1 MTPKE
6 KAQELVDMFMEHT
19 VEWDN
24 VKGVAFDSEYHA
36 KKCALIAVDEIQNVI
51 YSQKTTLSISAYKK
65 IEDFNHDIRYNDSLR
80 HSKIFYFDFV
90 KQEIEKL

>member
-6 KAQELVDMFMEHT
+6 KAIELVDMFMEHT

-24 VKGVAFDSEYHA
+24 VKEIAFDSEYHA
-36 KKCALIAVDEIQNVI
+36 KKCALISVDEVIEALHEHHWQNRNVTE
-51 YSQKTTLSISAYKK
+51 YWK
-65 IEDFNHDIRYNDSLR
+65 E
-80 HSKIFYFDFV
+80 V

>member
-6 KAQELVDMFMEHT
+6 KAREL
-19 VEWDN
+19 
-24 VKGVAFDSEYHA
+24 FDKYHLSFAGIVSFDDDWEALA
-36 KKCALIAVDEIQNVI
+36 KQCALIAVDEIQNVI